1 MKGIGFETALD
12 FAKRGARVIMA
23 CRNIKRGQKAANK
36 IIKETDNDNIEV
48 EYLDLAD
55 LETVRDFAQRIN
67 KKLTRLDL
75 LVNNAGMFIWLFLKI
90 NLLYS

>member
-1 MKGIGFETALD
+1 MIGIGFETALD

-67 KKLTRLDL
+67 KKLTRLDI
-75 LVNNAGMFIWLFLKI
+75 LVNNAGMFI
-90 NLLYS
+90 